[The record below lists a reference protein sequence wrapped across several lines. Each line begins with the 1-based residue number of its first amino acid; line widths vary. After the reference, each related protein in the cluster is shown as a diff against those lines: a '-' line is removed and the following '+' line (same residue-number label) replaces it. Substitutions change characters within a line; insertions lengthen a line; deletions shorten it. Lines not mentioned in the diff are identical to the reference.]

1 MVLPL
6 LALSLLTG
14 AVAQADPFEHGGYAS
29 QFRHVRG
36 GGPGWHPHH
45 LDIDAWHGGR
55 WFHGYHG
62 DRLGWW
68 WIAAGTWFLYDAPV
82 YPYPVSPAV
91 VMLPPPTVQVAPPAP
106 VVQEAPVQSWYFCRS
121 KKQYYPYVEHCPEG
135 WKTVPATPPER

>member
-1 MVLPL
+1 MV
-6 LALSLLTG
+6 AMRRRSTMCVA
-14 AVAQADPFEHGGYAS
+14 AVPAGTRIIWISTP
-29 QFRHVRG
+29 
-36 GGPGWHPHH
+36 
-45 LDIDAWHGGR
+45 WHGGR

-106 VVQEAPVQSWYFCRS
+106 AVQEAPVQSWYFCRS